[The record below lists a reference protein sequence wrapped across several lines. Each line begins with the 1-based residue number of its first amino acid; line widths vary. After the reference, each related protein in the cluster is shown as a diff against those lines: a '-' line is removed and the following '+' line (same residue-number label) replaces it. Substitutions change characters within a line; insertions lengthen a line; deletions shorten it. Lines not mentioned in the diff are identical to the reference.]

1 MNTLLLEYR
10 LKVHDITR
18 TALLE
23 VMGWSEGT
31 RQARCIRGEN
41 WTVEEVRTLLRIG
54 FTFDEIRSIFFT
66 VDGSKTNQEGD
77 NRCAE

>member
-18 TALLE
+18 TTLLE

-31 RQARCIRGEN
+31 RQARCLRGEN
-41 WTVEEVRTLLRIG
+41 WTVEEINTLLQVG
-54 FTFDEIRSIFFT
+54 FSFDEIRSIFFT
-66 VDGSKTNQEGD
+66 TGD
-77 NRCAE
+77 HKSGQDAEKE